1 MNTNSAP
8 LLEVH
13 NLHTHFLSL
22 NGVAK
27 AVDGI
32 DLQIRMGETLALV
45 GESGSG
51 KSVTGLS
58 IMRLIDEPGR
68 IVAGEVR
75 LNGVDLL
82 ELSEKEMEVV
92 RGARIGMVFQ
102 EPMTSLNPVYRVGSQ
117 IGEVLRIHKKLSRTE
132 ALERATQLM
141 GKVGIPD
148 PESRRRAYPHEL
160 SGGLR
165 QRVMIATA
173 LACEPAL
180 IIADEPT
187 TALDVTVQAQILD
200 LIGAMKR
207 EIGSGVLL
215 ITHDLGAVRQVAD
228 RVAVMYAGRILEIAP
243 VDKLF
248 AEPRHP
254 YTKGLLECIPD
265 VDREPE
271 SRRPLPAL
279 RGTIPNLYAIPEGC
293 RFRDRCRDVFAPCAC
308 ESKMIPTAE
317 DHIVRCWLYAN

>member
-1 MNTNSAP
+1 MNTNSAS

-13 NLHTHFLSL
+13 NLRTHFFTQ

-32 DLQIRMGETLALV
+32 NLQIRTGETLALV

-68 IVAGEVR
+68 IIEGEVR
-75 LNGVDLL
+75 LGGVDLL
-82 ELSEKEMEVV
+82 ELSEKKMDAV

-102 EPMTSLNPVYRVGSQ
+102 EPMTSLNPVYRVGAQ
-117 IGEVLRIHKKLSRTE
+117 IGEVLRIHQKLSRTE

-148 PESRRRAYPHEL
+148 PESRRDAYPHEL

-165 QRVMIATA
+165 QRVMIAAA

-180 IIADEPT
+180 VIADEPT

-200 LIGAMKR
+200 LISAMKR

-215 ITHDLGAVRQVAD
+215 ITHDLGAVSQVAD

-248 AEPRHP
+248 TAPRHP

-265 VDREPE
+265 VDHEPE
-271 SRRPLPAL
+271 SRRMLPAL
-279 RGTIPNLYAIPEGC
+279 QGSIPNLYAIPEGC
-293 RFRDRCRDVFAPCAC
+293 RFRDRCRNAFRPCAH
-308 ESKMIPTAE
+308 EPE
-317 DHIVRCWLYAN
+317 LVQVDQGHIVRCWLYAN